1 MWKTQTTPHV
11 LAVRIIPRSAEI
23 PKAAEPPAQM
33 VMTKEKLS
41 RGVAEKTAELY
52 MSGMTYEKA
61 LEKAKFILKN
71 SKM

>member
-1 MWKTQTTPHV
+1 MNII
-11 LAVRIIPRSAEI
+11 AVY
-23 PKAAEPPAQM
+23 

-41 RGVAEKTAELY
+41 REVAEKIAELY

-61 LEKAKFILKN
+61 LKKAKLISKNKN